1 MRVTAHLHPREA
13 GGGSDRKQENQ
24 WSEKKTVSALLQ
36 TEHNPEEAQTRAAEL
51 SSTAPRRVWVLG
63 RRSIIRR
70 RRKPEFGAAPAFALR
85 LHTAHST

>member
-1 MRVTAHLHPREA
+1 MTAHLHPREA

-51 SSTAPRRVWVLG
+51 SNARPPKTISGCQWFSFTFLLSCRMTH
-63 RRSIIRR
+63 
-70 RRKPEFGAAPAFALR
+70 GAC
-85 LHTAHST
+85 TVYK